1 MENFK
6 AGLRC
11 HDIHG
16 GLRNIDAPTSGPIV
30 QYLEET
36 RLTGMAAAV
45 AVNIRG
51 RDVIDDADA
60 LKVIAAD
67 QLGIEGF
74 AFRPVLDLLQELG
87 FVRVE
92 QQGSRLIKI
101 YETIPLHHSIFED
114 LGAHWHGERS
124 TGIEEELVAVVDAL
138 ADGPLPQEQMER
150 RIGVERDD
158 IPTLLR
164 IGEGSEMIKRLE
176 SRDGEEI
183 LYSPLFSFERPEEL
197 QRIFENHESEDV
209 REAFEKV
216 KKYQG
221 LPLLD
226 TEEILN
232 DAVGRGLLPAPA
244 VRLPNGTELPFVCT
258 TAGISRD
265 FLTVKKSVLDRAL
278 AAIACVRC
286 GENYGGASA
295 IQSPKAI
302 LRALLDASR
311 KYRLRPH
318 SSHQRQYRLLRR
330 LQVVR
335 YIPSGSWVSVQLID
349 SEDNK
354 EAIRLAIDL
363 LEYGEP
369 VRERGVDDDARKLI
383 KAEGLYVPPIETLH
397 ARRPRVHLSDATWEA
412 LAEAA
417 RGGVPIEST

>member
-1 MENFK
+1 
-6 AGLRC
+6 
-11 HDIHG
+11 
-16 GLRNIDAPTSGPIV
+16 
-30 QYLEET
+30 
-36 RLTGMAAAV
+36 MAAAL

-51 RDVIDDADA
+51 RDVIDDPDA

-67 QLGIEGF
+67 QLGVEGF

-92 QQGSRLIKI
+92 QRGSRLLKV
-101 YETIPLHHSIFED
+101 YETVPLHHSVFED
-114 LGAHWHGERS
+114 LGGHWRDQRS
-124 TGIEEELVAVVDAL
+124 SGVEEELVAVVDAL
-138 ADGPLPQEQMER
+138 ADGPMPEEQMER
-150 RIGVERDD
+150 RIGIERDD

-164 IGEGSEMIKRLE
+164 IGEGSEMIRRLKSRGGE
-176 SRDGEEI
+176 SI
-183 LYSPLFSFERPEEL
+183 LYSPLFSFERPDQLE
-197 QRIFENHESEDV
+197 RVFENHQSDDV
-209 REAFEKV
+209 REAFERV
-216 KKYQG
+216 KSYQG

-226 TEEILN
+226 QDEVLN
-232 DAVGRGLLPAPA
+232 DAVGRGLLPAPG
-244 VRLPNGTELPFVCT
+244 VRLPDGTERPFVCT
-258 TAGISRD
+258 TAGINRE

-295 IQSPKAI
+295 IHSPKAI

-311 KYRLRPH
+311 QYRLRPH
-318 SSHQRQYRLLRR
+318 SSHRRQYRLLRR

-335 YIPSGSWVSVQLID
+335 YIPAGSWVSVQLID

-369 VRERGVDDDARKLI
+369 VRERGVDEDAQKLI

-397 ARRPRVHLSDATWEA
+397 TRRPRIHLPDATWEA